1 MTGHLPAALLVLL
14 AARAYATSLQLAFAA
29 DGAYELTFDGAPW
42 AVSDAPPAFI
52 KGQLRGIL
60 GLEIEITDMRGKWK
74 MSQNRPLPDM
84 AGVAHGLADPSDPHH
99 DPAAAALVAEL
110 LAARGEP

>member
-1 MTGHLPAALLVLL
+1 
-14 AARAYATSLQLAFAA
+14 
-29 DGAYELTFDGAPW
+29 
-42 AVSDAPPAFI
+42 
-52 KGQLRGIL
+52 
-60 GLEIEITDMRGKWK
+60 MRGKWK

-99 DPAAAALVAEL
+99 DPAAAALVAER